1 MFYVEYLS
9 DGYYNVSEVSTGLA
23 LDVWNDDANFT
34 YVNRNIQLCGKNDN
48 RNQQWVIKD
57 NGDGTYTLISKMSGY
72 CLDLSGGVCEKGK
85 NISQWN
91 CCSKVEFCS
100 CIPV

>member
-72 CLDLSGGVCEKGK
+72 CLDLSGGV
-85 NISQWN
+85 
-91 CCSKVEFCS
+91 
-100 CIPV
+100 